1 VGANGGPPGRLYPEG
16 LGTNMAAV
24 RTTDKSIA
32 VLPFVDLSEGRNQEY
47 FSDGLSDEL
56 IDRLARTGNL
66 RVIART
72 SSFQFKGRNE
82 DVRQIARKLGV
93 ATVLEGSVRRV
104 GHTIRVTAQLIKATD
119 GSHVWSQ
126 TYDRDL

>member
-47 FSDGLSDEL
+47 FSDGLAEEL
-56 IDRLARTGNL
+56 IDRLARTGDL

-82 DVRQIARKLGV
+82 DVRPISCILGV
-93 ATVLEGSVRRV
+93 ARDVGGRMRKTGESRR
-104 GHTIRVTAQLIKATD
+104 GGGEA
-119 GSHVWSQ
+119 
-126 TYDRDL
+126 